1 MCQISLHARLFG
13 TLSNKKT
20 STNKTIFFSGLEG
33 DLEGQKAKIVTFNIW
48 LIEESIWFSMTCLKN
63 VSERNSISR
72 ICSGLKLSHKLFIS
86 LSIRLRIRAQLFSYS
101 LKMANFHLF
110 FGYMRSVQK
119 KR

>member
-1 MCQISLHARLFG
+1 MKFFLCLHY
-13 TLSNKKT
+13 TEKTITCWSNKKT

-33 DLEGQKAKIVTFNIW
+33 LKAKIVTFNIW

-63 VSERNSISR
+63 VLERNSISR

-110 FGYMRSVQK
+110 LGYTRSVQK